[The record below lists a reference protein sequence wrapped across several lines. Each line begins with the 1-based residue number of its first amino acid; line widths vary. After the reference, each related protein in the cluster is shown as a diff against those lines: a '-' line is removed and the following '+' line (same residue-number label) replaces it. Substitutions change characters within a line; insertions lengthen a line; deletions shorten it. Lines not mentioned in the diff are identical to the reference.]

1 MQFYFCIIL
10 IATALVL
17 KIDQSTAAENTPVN
31 AGGLEYVCTGVGST
45 KEDPRW
51 GSYPIKLVFSN
62 SAREFAAGVHV
73 SISKG
78 GQLVMEADCESPW
91 LLIKAPEGEYT
102 IVSAVIDGATRV
114 GAKFTG
120 GNRRQKVLNITLP
133 GS

>member
-17 KIDQSTAAENTPVN
+17 KIDQSTAAENTPVT
-31 AGGLEYVCTGVGST
+31 AGSLEYVCTGVGST

-62 SAREFAAGVHV
+62 SAGEFAAGVHV

-78 GQLVMEADCESPW
+78 GQ
-91 LLIKAPEGEYT
+91 
-102 IVSAVIDGATRV
+102 
-114 GAKFTG
+114 
-120 GNRRQKVLNITLP
+120 
-133 GS
+133 

>member
-17 KIDQSTAAENTPVN
+17 KIDQSTAAENTPVT

-45 KEDPRW
+45 KVDPRW

-62 SAREFAAGVHV
+62 SAREFAAGGHV

-78 GQLVMEADCESPW
+78 GPLVMEADCESPW